1 MALHPF
7 KALAHGT
14 KTYWVGVRWLKSHP
28 MYLLF
33 LLIPSVIGLL
43 GMVAAGA
50 LFVENHAELVS
61 YFLFEPGDTW
71 WWTVLYYLAFL
82 LFHVTALIAILLLG
96 MCVSN
101 VVAAPLYE
109 QISEA
114 IERELYPG
122 RSEGL
127 TFWQSFRLVPEEL
140 KKMVLITF
148 LSLAFFMV
156 PGLNLLALFS
166 SAFLVAW
173 DFYDYPLARR
183 GLRFRERITLA
194 RRDFFP
200 ILGLSF
206 WFLIPIVQIVLV
218 PLAVVGG
225 TMLGLQRLERKEI
238 NLEHL

>member
-1 MALHPF
+1 M
-7 KALAHGT
+7 
-14 KTYWVGVRWLKSHP
+14 VG
-28 MYLLF
+28 
-33 LLIPSVIGLL
+33 
-43 GMVAAGA
+43 AGA
-50 LFVENHAELVS
+50 LFVQHHAELVK
-61 YFLFEPGDTW
+61 YFLFDPGNAW
-71 WWTVLYYLAFL
+71 WWTILYYLAFL

-101 VVAAPLYE
+101 IIAAPIYE

-114 IERELYPG
+114 IEKDLYPG
-122 RSEGL
+122 QLMSL
-127 TFWQSFRLVPEEL
+127 SFWQSFRLVPEEL
-140 KKMVLITF
+140 KKMVMITG

-183 GLRFRERITLA
+183 GLRLRQRIRHARE
-194 RRDFFP
+194 DFFP

-225 TMLGLQRLERKEI
+225 TILGLEKLTRSSASAQG
-238 NLEHL
+238 